1 MIWTLP
7 ESPNITAHHPLS
19 LDLLQPWCPSS
30 CSKLISVSGPLHLL
44 YSPLGHLSLGH
55 QSVDFV
61 VVQLISR
68 VYVFATPWTATCQTS
83 LSFTISQSFL
93 KLMCIELVMPSN
105 RLILCCPILLLPLIF
120 PSIRVFSNELALHIR
135 WPKYW
140 SFSFNISPFNE
151 FSELIS
157 FRIDWFD
164 LLVVRRT
171 LKSFL

>member
-7 ESPNITAHHPLS
+7 ESPNTTAHHPLS

-44 YSPLGHLSLGH
+44 YSLLGHLSAGH
-55 QSVDFV
+55 HSVDFV
-61 VVQLISR
+61 IVQLISR
-68 VYVFATPWTATCQTS
+68 VHLFATPWTATCQTS

-93 KLMCIELVMPSN
+93 KLMSIELVMPPN
-105 RLILCCPILLLPLIF
+105 HLILCRPILLLPLIF
-120 PSIRVFSNELALHIR
+120 PSIRVFSNESALHIR
-135 WPKYW
+135 GPKYW

-157 FRIDWFD
+157 FRINWFD
-164 LLVVRRT
+164 LLAV
-171 LKSFL
+171 

>member
-44 YSPLGHLSLGH
+44 YSLLGHLSPGH
-55 QSVDFV
+55 HSVDFV
-61 VVQLISR
+61 VVQLISH
-68 VYVFATPWTATCQTS
+68 VHVFATPWTATCQTS
-83 LSFTISQSFL
+83 LSLTISQSFL
-93 KLMCIELVMPSN
+93 KLMSIESVMPSHH
-105 RLILCCPILLLPLIF
+105 LILCQLLLLLPSIF
-120 PSIRVFSNELALHIR
+120 PSIRVFSNESALHIR

-140 SFSFNISPFNE
+140 SFSFSFNISPFNE

-157 FRIDWFD
+157 FKIDFFD
-164 LLVVRRT
+164 LHVV
-171 LKSFL
+171 